1 MTKEIISDKKS
12 SNLET
17 LLNKPFNILIRWG
30 VLVVMAFLSLTML
43 LYLSRTT
50 VTRYT
55 IYPYKCCVG
64 QQNNLKTVT
73 IYTHQQLPQ
82 WVGQQKKVTV
92 FSSDNRQVLQGDV
105 ISISKYHNKFIISVR
120 IGNAQSFVAESCYLF
135 FSKEQSYFSVIFA
148 TLKTLS

>member
-30 VLVVMAFLSLTML
+30 VLVVIAFLSLTML

-92 FSSDNRQVLQGDV
+92 LVLT
-105 ISISKYHNKFIISVR
+105 IAKFYKEMLFLSQNIITSL
-120 IGNAQSFVAESCYLF
+120 LF
-135 FSKEQSYFSVIFA
+135 Q
-148 TLKTLS
+148 